1 MDDYRTAVTIA
12 LSEAWKTA
20 QENIRSAQEKQ
31 KRNYDRYSKESQYEI
46 GDRVVVYMP
55 GAVKGKA
62 WKLARPFYGPYKVL
76 ATTPTNL
83 EVKPVDKPD
92 AESIF
97 VSLNRIRPCYPE
109 LPDISWCGDAKRKQN
124 KKKSHMQEETQRPIR
139 TSGPVTR
146 SMTKKAQSVSQAP
159 KEPRTSM

>member
-1 MDDYRTAVTIA
+1 M
-12 LSEAWKTA
+12 
-20 QENIRSAQEKQ
+20 
-31 KRNYDRYSKESQYEI
+31 
-46 GDRVVVYMP
+46 VYTP
-55 GAVKGKA
+55 SAVKGKA
-62 WKLARPFYGPYKVL
+62 WKLARPFYGPYRVL

-109 LPDISWCGDAKRKQN
+109 LPDISWCGDAKRKRN
-124 KKKSHMQEETQRPIR
+124 KKKPQVQEETQKPIR

-146 SMTKKAQSVSQAP
+146 SMTKQAQSSN
-159 KEPRTSM
+159 